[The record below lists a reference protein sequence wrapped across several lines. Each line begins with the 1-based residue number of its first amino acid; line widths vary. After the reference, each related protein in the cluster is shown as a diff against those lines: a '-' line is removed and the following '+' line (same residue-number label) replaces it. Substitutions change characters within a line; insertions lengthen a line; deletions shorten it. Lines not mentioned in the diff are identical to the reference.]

1 MAYTHI
7 VSFKFKDGVSPDSVK
22 VELVDKMLILK
33 ETCIH
38 PKTGKPYI
46 QSCTGGRD
54 NSVQGL
60 QVRSQKGFTHVFVV
74 GFDTKEDRDYYA
86 LEDPVHLEF
95 VNWSDSVAGDVYAI
109 DFVDGAFV

>member
-1 MAYTHI
+1 MSYTHT
-7 VSFKFKDGVSPDSVK
+7 VSFRFRDGITPDSIK
-22 VELVDKMLILK
+22 ELVDKMLILK

-38 PKTGKPYI
+38 PRTGKPYI
-46 QSCTGGRD
+46 HSCSGGRD

-60 QVRSQKGFTHVFVV
+60 QKGFTHVFVV

-95 VNWSDSVAGDVYAI
+95 VNWSDSVAADVYAI
-109 DFVDGAFV
+109 DFVDGEFV